1 MEGCVEQLREN
12 VAWLMGE
19 LYALW
24 VHCAVSEEPLGASE
38 RCGPEQQ
45 RGSREQGSREQ
56 GSREDAEIQELYM
69 IFSSPNERIRS
80 SGTSEPGY
88 LEAELGLLSG
98 S

>member
-1 MEGCVEQLREN
+1 MEGCVEQLRGD
-12 VAWLMGE
+12 VAWLIEE

-24 VHCAVSEEPLGASE
+24 VHCAVREEPLGASE
-38 RCGPEQQ
+38 RCGPEQ
-45 RGSREQGSREQ
+45 RGSREQ

-69 IFSSPNERIRS
+69 IFSSPNKRLRS

-88 LEAELGLLSG
+88 LEAELGLSSG

>member
-1 MEGCVEQLREN
+1 MEGCGERLRED

-19 LYALW
+19 LWYALW

-38 RCGPEQQ
+38 RRGPQQ
-45 RGSREQGSREQ
+45 W

-69 IFSSPNERIRS
+69 IFSSPNERLRS